1 MTTTLSNNNLTGK
14 VALITGGARGIGAAV
29 AEYMA
34 KAGAKSVV
42 ITDILDDAG
51 QERIEFL
58 QRKYDAQFSY
68 HHHDTTDELAWS
80 DTISKVVKEH
90 GGLSV
95 LVNNAGIETA
105 ALIENYS
112 YSDYKNQMAVN
123 SDGVFLGC
131 REAIRAMKPGGIS
144 GQGGSIINLS
154 SIAGLI
160 GLPGY
165 SVYGGSKG
173 FVRLMTKHLA
183 VECARLGYGIRVNS
197 VHPGLIKTPMGD
209 KVIKDFVS
217 MGLAASANEATLA
230 VTQATPMGRL
240 GSVEEIAAGILY
252 LASDASSY
260 VTGTELVIDGGW
272 AAS

>member
-1 MTTTLSNNNLTGK
+1 MTTTLSNNLTGNI
-14 VALITGGARGIGAAV
+14 ALITGGARGIGATA

-34 KAGAKSVV
+34 SAGAKSVV
-42 ITDILDDAG
+42 ITDILDDEGEQLVAHL
-51 QERIEFL
+51 R
-58 QRKYDAQFSY
+58 RKYATQFSY
-68 HHHDTTDELAWS
+68 YHHDTTDEQAWS
-80 DTISKVVKEH
+80 DTISKIVRDH
-90 GGLSV
+90 GRLNV
-95 LVNNAGIETA
+95 LVNNAGIEIA

-112 YSDYKNQMAVN
+112 YSDYKRQMAVN

-131 REAIRAMKPGGIS
+131 REAIRAMKPGGIV
-144 GQGGSIINLS
+144 GQGGSIVNLS

-173 FVRLMTKHLA
+173 FVRLITKHLA

-197 VHPGLIKTPMGD
+197 VHPGLIKTQMGD
-209 KVIKDFVS
+209 KVIDDFVE
-217 MGLAASANEATLA
+217 MGLAASPNEATEA
-230 VTQATPMGRL
+230 VAQATPLGRL
-240 GSVEEIAAGILY
+240 GNVDEIAAGILY